1 MDLQKMRLI
10 YKIDFDGANM
20 DEEVMRWV
28 MMRFPETWRGS
39 PVGNKTFQWYS
50 TAIGFQNDFRT
61 FLFGQSITYSRT
73 FSDGTQTLTASKS
86 DTQWRGGWG
95 FNPQLSLRRGR
106 LRGGGREG
114 TRIVLPWGIEQGM
127 KEGNSFVPCSVIMD
141 CLGHDQGFTIP
152 RRNSVYIKLLINMT
166 TKSLVDTRLFIYM

>member
-1 MDLQKMRLI
+1 MHLNTDVPKQ
-10 YKIDFDGANM
+10 G
-20 DEEVMRWV
+20 WV
-28 MMRFPETWRGS
+28 EGGYPLSGQ
-39 PVGNKTFQWYS
+39 GHS

-114 TRIVLPWGIEQGM
+114 TRIVLPWGMEQGM

-152 RRNSVYIKLLINMT
+152 RRNSVYIILLINMT